1 MFRTLY
7 KVTVVLLFILL
18 PVIGQTSSDQASEP
32 SKTGAITGRVVDE
45 EGQPLPNARV
55 SVLPSEGGR
64 RPGGRISTDRE
75 GTFKV
80 TGLDPIPYQV
90 YVDMPAYIRVSDE
103 QSGPPRRQYKVGDS
117 VRFVLT
123 KGGVITGTVT
133 TATGDPVVGI
143 GVGAWLKRNHKD
155 QRVTPNAP
163 SRETTTDDRGVY
175 RIYGLPTGTY
185 TVSAG
190 GAQYYFRGPLGAF
203 DTFLPTYAPSSSARD
218 SAVEISVRAGEETN
232 NVDITFRAEMGKTI
246 SGTVNGPGI
255 ESGFTV
261 SLTAVAPA
269 GSQSGAS
276 RFSQQN
282 NKQFAFEGL
291 ADGDYYLT
299 AQSHSQSEGEVTL
312 SEPKLIKVRGADVDD
327 VDLTV
332 RVLGSVSGRVQ
343 LEELKATECQDKQP
357 PAFKEMFISAWHK
370 DSEVIRNL
378 PQFNWTVGAP
388 VNPDPQ
394 GNFTIRNLT
403 SSQYYFFARS
413 PAGSWYL
420 KSIAMSP
427 PATARARKPSDVSR
441 VWTTVKAGD
450 RLSGLIVTLAQG
462 AASLEGKVVTS
473 EGETRPEKLL
483 VYLVPSEREAAD
495 EQLRFYGGLVG
506 EEGKIALHNL
516 APGRY
521 WLFTQPVSESAP
533 IVKMR
538 LPDET
543 ETRARLRRDGEAAK
557 VEIELKPCQT
567 VTDFKLSHR

>member
-18 PVIGQTSSDQASEP
+18 PVIGQTSSDQASEA
-32 SKTGAITGRVVDE
+32 SKTGSITGRVVDE
-45 EGQPLPNARV
+45 RGQPLPNARV
-55 SVLPSEGGR
+55 SVVPSEGGR
-64 RPGGRISTDRE
+64 RPNGRTSTDRE

-80 TGLDPIPYQV
+80 TGLDQVPYRV
-90 YVDMPAYIRVSDE
+90 YVEMPAYIRVSDE
-103 QSGPPRRQYKVGDS
+103 ESGPPRSQYKVGDS
-117 VRFVLT
+117 VNVVFT

-133 TATGDPVVGI
+133 TATGDPVIGI

-155 QRVTPNAP
+155 QPGTLNAP
-163 SRETTTDDRGVY
+163 TRESTTDDRGVY

-185 TVSAG
+185 IVSAG

-203 DTFLPTYAPSSSARD
+203 DAFLPTYAPSSSARD

-255 ESGFTV
+255 ERGFTV
-261 SLTAVAPA
+261 SLTTVAPA
-269 GSQSGAS
+269 GSHSAS

-282 NKQFAFEGL
+282 ISQFAFEGL

-299 AQSHSQSEGEVTL
+299 AQSHSQSSGEVTL
-312 SEPKLIKVRGADVDD
+312 SEPKLVKVRGADVDD

-332 RVLGSVSGRVQ
+332 RALGSVSGRVQ

-357 PAFKEMFISAWHK
+357 PAFKEMFIYVWHK
-370 DSEVIRNL
+370 DSEAIRNL
-378 PQFNWTVGAP
+378 QQFNSSVGAP

-394 GNFTIRNLT
+394 GNFTIRNLV
-403 SSQYYFFARS
+403 SSQYYFLARS
-413 PAGSWYL
+413 PARSWYL

-427 PATARARKPSDVSR
+427 PATARARKPSDLSR

-462 AASLEGKVVTS
+462 AASLEGQVVVS
-473 EGETRPEKLL
+473 EGETKPEKLL

-495 EQLRFYGGLVG
+495 ELLRFYGGLVG
-506 EEGKIALHNL
+506 EEGKIALHSL

-521 WLFTQPVSESAP
+521 WILAQPVSETAP

-543 ETRARLRRDGEAAK
+543 ETRARLRRDAEAAK
-557 VEIELKPCQT
+557 VEIELKPCQR